1 MSWYSREVVAPHDG
15 RRGLV
20 PSIGQRLIAGA
31 HVLAGAYT
39 GEPQRFI
46 LYPSFSSRAIRTPNH
61 PTSLNTL
68 RKLFCHIP
76 PD

>member
-1 MSWYSREVVAPHDG
+1 MSWYGREVVAPHDE

-39 GEPQRFI
+39 GEPKIHSLSFLLLARNP
-46 LYPSFSSRAIRTPNH
+46 YP
-61 PTSLNTL
+61 
-68 RKLFCHIP
+68 
-76 PD
+76 